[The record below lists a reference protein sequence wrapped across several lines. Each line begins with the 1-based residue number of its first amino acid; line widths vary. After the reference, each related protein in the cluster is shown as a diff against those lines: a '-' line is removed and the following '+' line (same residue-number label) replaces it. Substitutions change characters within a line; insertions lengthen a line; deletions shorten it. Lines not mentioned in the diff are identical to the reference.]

1 MFRRL
6 KSYFAP
12 SELDVAEDALVE
24 ELSGLDRIGS
34 TIDPDIEQDI
44 ATGEEELFD
53 APAAESPAVL
63 IDLITKC
70 VGLSAAQQGALSA
83 VIDEVKGTGQLV
95 EEKISEIAARFQNLA
110 TNAGRQGEQI
120 QEVIALSA
128 EIEIDG
134 EFLKLVEVPEVMEG
148 VLEDIIGTVLQMSK
162 QGLQIVYSLDDVV
175 KEVSGVEKTITGIEA
190 INRQTAI
197 LALNAR
203 IEAARA
209 GEAGRG
215 FSVVAE
221 EIRALSKKI
230 DDMADEIRT
239 QMRRTH
245 DGVTEGHKR
254 LLKLASLDMSGH
266 LIAKERLQKVLT
278 AMISQSNNLSEALSS
293 SGEMS
298 DRISRD
304 VGSLVV
310 DMQFQDR
317 AQQQLESVT
326 DTLNILSDAF
336 QEFHTEACS
345 VDGIDIEEGDVSEML
360 SAIIGQYTLGDVKK
374 RFIQKAL
381 TPGLAVAEY
390 VAADKDV
397 GEENS
402 IELF

>member
-12 SELDVAEDALVE
+12 AELDAAEDALVE

-34 TIDPDIEQDI
+34 AIDASIEPGEDARFDVP
-44 ATGEEELFD
+44 AT
-53 APAAESPAVL
+53 ESSAVL

-83 VIDEVKGTGQLV
+83 VIDEVKGTGKLV

-134 EFLKLVEVPEVMEG
+134 EFLKLVEVPQVMEG

-175 KEVSGVEKTITGIEA
+175 KEVSGVEKTINGIEA

-221 EIRALSKKI
+221 EIRALSKQI
-230 DDMADEIRT
+230 DGMADEIRT

-245 DGVTEGHKR
+245 DGVTEGHKK

-266 LIAKERLQKVLT
+266 LVAKERLQKVLT
-278 AMISQSNNLSEALSS
+278 AMISQSNNLSEVLSS

-374 RFIQKAL
+374 RFIQNAL
-381 TPGLAVAEY
+381 TPDLAVDEY

-397 GEENS
+397 SEENS

>member
-63 IDLITKC
+63 IDLIAKC

-83 VIDEVKGTGQLV
+83 VIDEVKGTGKLV

-221 EIRALSKKI
+221 EIRTLSKKI

-245 DGVTEGHKR
+245 DGVTEGHKK

-278 AMISQSNNLSEALSS
+278 AMISQSNNLSEVLSS

-381 TPGLAVAEY
+381 TPGLAVDEY

>member
-44 ATGEEELFD
+44 TTGEEELFD

-83 VIDEVKGTGQLV
+83 VIDEVKGTGKLV

-245 DGVTEGHKR
+245 DGVTEGHKK

-278 AMISQSNNLSEALSS
+278 AMISQSNNLSEVLSS

-336 QEFHTEACS
+336 QVFHIEACS
-345 VDGIDIEEGDVSEML
+345 VDGIDIEESDVSEML
-360 SAIIGQYTLGDVKK
+360 SSIIGQYTLGDVKK

-381 TPGLAVAEY
+381 TPDLV
-390 VAADKDV
+390 VTDHIAADLEAS
-397 GEENS
+397 EENS

>member
-12 SELDVAEDALVE
+12 AELDTAESALADE
-24 ELSGLDRIGS
+24 MSRLDRIGS

-53 APAAESPAVL
+53 ASAAESPAVL
-63 IDLITKC
+63 LDLITKC
-70 VGLSAAQQGALSA
+70 VGLSVAQQGALSA
-83 VIDEVKGTGQLV
+83 VIDEIKGTGSLV
-95 EEKISEIAARFQNLA
+95 EEKISEIAARFQSLA

-128 EIEIDG
+128 EINIDG
-134 EFLKLVEVPEVMEG
+134 ESLKLVEVPQVMEG

-175 KEVSGVEKTITGIEA
+175 KEVGGVEKTINGIEA

-209 GEAGRG
+209 GEAGKG

-245 DGVTEGHKR
+245 DGVTEGHSK

-266 LIAKERLQKVLT
+266 LIAKERLEKVLT
-278 AMISQSNNLSEALSS
+278 AMISQSNNLSQALSS

-298 DRISRD
+298 DKISRD

-336 QEFHTEACS
+336 LEFHTEACS
-345 VDGIDIEEGDVSEML
+345 VDGVDIEESDVSEML
-360 SAIIGQYTLGDVKK
+360 SSIIGQYTLGDVKR

-381 TPGLAVAEY
+381 TPGLVVGEHI
-390 VAADKDV
+390 ADDTEV
-397 GEENS
+397 IEENS

>member
-12 SELDVAEDALVE
+12 AELDAAESALAD

-34 TIDPDIEQDI
+34 AMEPDIEQDI
-44 ATGEEELFD
+44 ATGEEEPFD
-53 APAAESPAVL
+53 TPAAENPAVL

-70 VGLSAAQQGALSA
+70 VGLSTAQQGALSA
-83 VIDEVKGTGQLV
+83 VIDEVKGTGRLV

-175 KEVSGVEKTITGIEA
+175 KEVSGVEKTISGIEA

-230 DDMADEIRT
+230 DGMADEIRT

-245 DGVTEGHKR
+245 DGVTEGHKK

-278 AMISQSNNLSEALSS
+278 AMISQSNNLSEVLSS

-298 DRISRD
+298 DQISRD
-304 VGSLVV
+304 VGALVV

-336 QEFHTEACS
+336 QAFHSEACS
-345 VDGIDIEEGDVSEML
+345 VDGIDIEESDVSEML
-360 SAIIGQYTLGDVKK
+360 SSIIGQYTLGDVKR

-381 TPGLAVAEY
+381 TPGL
-390 VAADKDV
+390 VAAGHDAIDLEAS
-397 GEENS
+397 EENS

>member
-245 DGVTEGHKR
+245 DGVTEGHKK

-278 AMISQSNNLSEALSS
+278 AMISQSNNLSEVLSS

-381 TPGLAVAEY
+381 TPGLV
-390 VAADKDV
+390 VTDHIAADLEAS
-397 GEENS
+397 EENS